1 MPVDV
6 EATVL
11 PGKEGGGEGGD
22 EWVLGDGQRNN
33 LEGLLLSGSTSDIS
47 SGGGSVSADS
57 NNNNSIVDS
66 DDELYVSALPDGGFA
81 QGQGLAAQGQGLA
94 STPVFGGPNRLAN
107 EGQGQGQ
114 SRGGGMEGSDASG
127 SSVKY
132 KKGISTSKPSPL
144 TYFNPGFTYY

>member
-11 PGKEGGGEGGD
+11 PGEEGGGEGGD
-22 EWVLGDGQRNN
+22 EWVLGDGQGNN
-33 LEGLLLSGSTSDIS
+33 LEGLLLSGSTSGS
-47 SGGGSVSADS
+47 SGGGGGGSVSGGGSGSTDS

-66 DDELYVSALPDGGFA
+66 DDEFYVSALPDGGFA

-114 SRGGGMEGSDASG
+114 GQSRGGGMEGSDASG

-132 KKGISTSKPSPL
+132 KKGTQPLSP
-144 TYFNPGFTYY
+144 PP